1 MRREMSN
8 ASQESKFIAAR
19 FRMGVEI
26 VVGVGLGL
34 VEEEE
39 EEEEAAAEVRVISA
53 AEKERT
59 W

>member
-26 VVGVGLGL
+26 VVGVG
-34 VEEEE
+34 VEVAEEE

>member
-1 MRREMSN
+1 MSN
-8 ASQESKFIAAR
+8 ASQESKSIAAR

-26 VVGVGLGL
+26 VVGVGVGL

-39 EEEEAAAEVRVISA
+39 EEVAAEVRVISA